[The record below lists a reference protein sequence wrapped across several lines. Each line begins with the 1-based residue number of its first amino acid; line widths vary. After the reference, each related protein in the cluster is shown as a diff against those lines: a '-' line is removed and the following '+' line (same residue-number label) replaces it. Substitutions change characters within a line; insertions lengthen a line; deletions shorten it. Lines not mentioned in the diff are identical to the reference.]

1 MKYNQIGFLTVLGL
15 VAGVCKGANQL
26 PDCVKY
32 EEGVTTGIS
41 GISSENCN
49 NNVYCVD
56 SENYILSVESKSTS
70 SGTELCFANESGNQI
85 TAVNTSTG
93 SNNLVTFFFEA
104 DNSLITSSGSVDSAY
119 SCSFSSSNPNAVT
132 SCQDFDSNDSLNQNK
147 YYINAATDALSGALV
162 NYSSGGFSVIDGKSG
177 SYYPGN
183 EGLIYCNSDTCSY
196 KNNNVSAGSYAY
208 YLSTLVGYII
218 KCSAAGCD
226 NVPVTS
232 ESYFENAAYSSGDS
246 SYQLIYCNGSQC
258 EGLTTTSGNYVDG
271 NTGNIINCNSGT
283 CNVISS
289 VGNFYLSTNPNILID
304 CTGTTCENVQ
314 AKIGIYIT
322 GGPNG
327 GSFISCDTT
336 SCNELSTTETEKIP
350 ICEVASNKCSVVYN
364 PNGATEA
371 NQLLPEGG
379 YCTNSNK
386 DALYFATNT
395 IELQDSIVVTSS
407 SNCIQ
412 ASQTYFQY
420 YYTVGST
427 IYHVDDSE
435 VSQITAAGYYFINT
449 NTNKLV
455 TGSNI
460 EDYNNSY
467 VKLYKCNGV
476 SCVVIP
482 FPTSVTYIV
491 DVSKRIFK
499 YSGNAYTFAYDKDVL
514 CAYSNN
520 KCIPNTDL
528 KSTEFCVT
536 SAGELVI
543 AANDIEAKKSG
554 DCYKANSMSNEIFG
568 YSANLY
574 KLSLYDA
581 TLIDTTGYYLITVST
596 NSTTEYKE
604 FNSKNNDIILYG
616 CSLSSC
622 SVRTPEE
629 GVYYYDNIS
638 NYLVRY
644 DSAASQWVYPTAN
657 GYALVST
664 EPGQKYVRKFTVDS
678 TSTNKVTLS
687 DKVSDGY
694 YYTTDNEMY
703 ECPNTEGTSC
713 DLIDESMYVMTNDN
727 ELYYCNVDDDNL
739 ASTVCNKQSCVLGEL
754 YYIGGYHF
762 RCVTGNVFNILSTKY
777 CNTEELVVVN
787 FPTAFSETYPT
798 NVKAAVDEIAKN
810 NNNTAT
816 VKAGSNHL
824 TVIPGIFTNC
834 TYDKEE
840 KIASFDLVCIEN
852 YVVLDS
858 EKEPQICSTAKLGF
872 VGCNEDSEN
881 PDKCNPSSAMT
892 IFLSKVAIAFA
903 MVFLGFML
911 YWWVNKI
918 K

>member
-1 MKYNQIGFLTVLGL
+1 MKFVNRFGILTVLGL
-15 VAGVCKGANQL
+15 VARIAKGNNTL
-26 PDCVKY
+26 PSCVDQTKA
-32 EEGVTTGIS
+32 TGIT
-41 GISSENCN
+41 GITVENCSN
-49 NNVYCVD
+49 LYCIDD
-56 SENYILSVESKSTS
+56 SATNG
-70 SGTELCFANESGNQI
+70 SGTNNIYPVDVLKNTAGTDQCYMNNGGNVI
-85 TAVNTSTG
+85 TIVNTASTLTG
-93 SNNLVTFFFEA
+93 ASGTVTFFFEA
-104 DNSLITSSGSVDSAY
+104 DYSLITTSGSVDSAY
-119 SCSFSSSNPNAVT
+119 TCTYSTTGGVGACIDFESSTIINT
-132 SCQDFDSNDSLNQNK
+132 NK
-147 YYINAATDALSGALV
+147 YYINAASDSLSGALV
-162 NYSSGGFSVIDGKSG
+162 NYSSGGYSVVDGKSG

-183 EGLIYCNSDTCSY
+183 EGLIKCDNDHCFYEPTGVTTAGTNS
-196 KNNNVSAGSYAY
+196 Y

-218 KCSAAGCD
+218 KCSTSGCD

-232 ESYFENAAYSSGDS
+232 ESYFENAAYVSNSSA
-246 SYQLIYCNGSQC
+246 YQLIYCNGSQC

-271 NTGNIINCNSGT
+271 NSGNIINCTAGSCT
-283 CNVISS
+283 VISN

-304 CTGTTCENVQ
+304 CTGTSCENVQ

-327 GSFISCDTT
+327 GSFISCDST
-336 SCNELSTTETEKIP
+336 SCNELSSTEIDKIP
-350 ICEVASNKCSVVYN
+350 VCEVSSNKCNVVYN
-364 PNGATEA
+364 ANGVTEA

-386 DALYFATNT
+386 DTLYFATNT

-420 YYTVGST
+420 YYTVGPT
-427 IYHVDDSE
+427 IYHIDDGE

-449 NTNKLV
+449 STNKLV
-455 TGSNI
+455 TGSKI

-482 FPTSVTYIV
+482 NPTSVTYIA

-499 YSGNAYTFAYDKDVL
+499 YSGNTYSFAYDKDVL

-543 AANDIEAKKSG
+543 ASTDIEAKKEG
-554 DCYKANSMSNEIFG
+554 DCYKASSMTNEIFG
-568 YSANLY
+568 YSSNLY

-581 TLIDTTGYYLITVST
+581 TLIDNTGYYLISVST

-604 FNSKNNDIILYG
+604 FSSKNNDIILYG

-622 SVRTPEE
+622 NVRSPEE

-638 NYLVRY
+638 HYLVRY

-657 GYALVST
+657 GYALIST
-664 EPGQKYVRKFTVDS
+664 EPGEQYVRKFTVDS
-678 TSTNKVTLS
+678 TSTNKVTITE
-687 DKVSDGY
+687 KVSDGY

-703 ECPNTEGTSC
+703 ECPNTEGSSC

-762 RCVTGNVFNILSTKY
+762 RCVTGNIFNILSTKY

-787 FPTAFSETYPT
+787 FPTAFSETYPS
-798 NVKAAVDEIAKN
+798 NVKSAVDEIAKN

-840 KIASFDLVCIEN
+840 KMASFDLVCIEN

-858 EKEPQICSTAKLGF
+858 EKEPQICSTSKLGF

-903 MVFLGFML
+903 MIFLGFMF
-911 YWWVNKI
+911 Y
-918 K
+918 

>member
-1 MKYNQIGFLTVLGL
+1 M
-15 VAGVCKGANQL
+15 
-26 PDCVKY
+26 
-32 EEGVTTGIS
+32 
-41 GISSENCN
+41 
-49 NNVYCVD
+49 
-56 SENYILSVESKSTS
+56 
-70 SGTELCFANESGNQI
+70 
-85 TAVNTSTG
+85 VN
-93 SNNLVTFFFEA
+93 FFFES
-104 DNSLITSSGSVDSAY
+104 DYSLITSSGSVDSAY
-119 SCSFSSSNPNAVT
+119 TCTYSSGTVSSCISFEDNNVNP
-132 SCQDFDSNDSLNQNK
+132 QNK
-147 YYINAATDALSGALV
+147 YYINAAAESLSGALV
-162 NYSSGGFSVIDGKSG
+162 NYSSGGYSVIDGKAG
-177 SYYPGN
+177 SYYPGKD
-183 EGLIYCNSDTCSY
+183 GLIKCDSDACSY
-196 KNNNVSAGSYAY
+196 DSSASSLTAGTNQY

-218 KCSAAGCD
+218 KCSSNGCD

-232 ESYFENAAYSSGDS
+232 ESYFENAAYAQNAST
-246 SYQLIYCNGSQC
+246 YQLIYCNGSQC
-258 EGLTTTSGNYVDG
+258 EGLTTTSGNYVDS
-271 NTGNIINCNSGT
+271 NTGNIITCTGGSCNPD
-283 CNVISS
+283 NN

-327 GSFISCDTT
+327 GSFISCDAT
-336 SCNELSTTETEKIP
+336 SCNELSASEVDKIP
-350 ICEVASNKCSVVYN
+350 ICEVASNKCNVVYN
-364 PNGATEA
+364 ANGVAEA

-386 DALYFATNT
+386 DTLYFATNT
-395 IELQDSIVVTSS
+395 IELKDSIVVTSS

-427 IYHVDDSE
+427 IYHIDDGE

-455 TGSNI
+455 TGSKI
-460 EDYNNSY
+460 EDYNNPY
-467 VKLYKCNGV
+467 VKLYKCNGT

-482 FPTSVTYIV
+482 NPSSVTYIV

-499 YSGNAYTFAYDKDVL
+499 YSGNTYSFAYDKDVL

-543 AANDIEAKKSG
+543 AATDIEAKKSG
-554 DCYKANSMSNEIFG
+554 DCYKASSMANEIFG

-574 KLSLYDA
+574 KLNLYDA
-581 TLIDTTGYYLITVST
+581 TLIDSTGYYLISVST

-604 FNSKNNDIILYG
+604 FGSKNNDIVLYG

-622 SVRTPEE
+622 GVKTPEE

-638 NYLVRY
+638 NYLVKY
-644 DSAASQWVYPTAN
+644 DAAASQWVYPTAN
-657 GYALVST
+657 GYALIST
-664 EPGQKYVRKFTVDS
+664 EPGEQYVRKFVVDG
-678 TSTNKVTLS
+678 TSTNKVTIT

-694 YYTTDNEMY
+694 YYTADNEMY

-762 RCVTGNVFNILSTKY
+762 RCVTGNIFNILSTKY

-787 FPTAFSETYPT
+787 FPTAFSETYPS
-798 NVKAAVDEIAKN
+798 NVKSAVDEIAKN

-840 KIASFDLVCIEN
+840 KMASFDLVCIEN
-852 YVVLDS
+852 YVVLDN
-858 EKEPQICSTAKLGF
+858 EKEPQICSTSKLGF
-872 VGCNEDSEN
+872 VGCNEDAEN

-892 IFLSKVAIAFA
+892 IFLSKVAVAFA
-903 MVFLGFML
+903 MLFLGFML
-911 YWWVNKI
+911 Y
-918 K
+918 

>member
-1 MKYNQIGFLTVLGL
+1 MKLQFGVLAVLGL
-15 VAGVCKGANQL
+15 VAKVCKGANTL
-26 PDCVKY
+26 PTCV
-32 EEGVTTGIS
+32 ESTSATGIQ
-41 GISSENCN
+41 GISLENCSN
-49 NNVYCVD
+49 KYCIKGD
-56 SENYILSVESKSTS
+56 GTILQVEVPDGATQCYQNSNGNSLPTTNTANGTS
-70 SGTELCFANESGNQI
+70 GKLTY
-85 TAVNTSTG
+85 
-93 SNNLVTFFFEA
+93 FFEA
-104 DNSLITSSGSVDSAY
+104 DYSLITSSGSVDSAY
-119 SCSFSSSNPNAVT
+119 ICDYSTANNIGTCT
-132 SCQDFDSNDSLNQNK
+132 DFDSSDAINTNK
-147 YYINAATDALSGALV
+147 YYINAAADSLSGALV
-162 NYSSGGFSVIDGKSG
+162 NYSSGGFSVVDGKSG
-177 SYYPGN
+177 AYYPGN
-183 EGLIYCNSDTCSY
+183 EGLIKCDSDSCSY
-196 KNNNVSAGSYAY
+196 ESTGITSPGSNSY

-218 KCSAAGCD
+218 KCSSTGCD

-232 ESYFENAAYSSGDS
+232 ETYFMNAASTTTSN
-246 SYQLIYCNGSQC
+246 QLIYCNGSQC
-258 EGLTTTSGNYVDG
+258 DGLTTTSGNYVDG
-271 NTGNIINCNSGT
+271 NTGYVITCTGGVCDINND
-283 CNVISS
+283 

-304 CTGTTCENVQ
+304 CTGTSCENVQ

-322 GGPNG
+322 GGPKG
-327 GSFISCDTT
+327 GEFISCDTT
-336 SCNELSTTETEKIP
+336 SCNELSQTEIDKIP
-350 ICEVASNKCSVVYN
+350 VCEVASNKCHVVIN

-379 YCTNSNK
+379 YCTNSSK
-386 DALYFATNT
+386 DTLYFATNT
-395 IELQDSIVVTSS
+395 IELEDSIVVTSS

-412 ASQTYFQY
+412 AAQTYYQY

-427 IYHVDDSE
+427 IYHVDDGE
-435 VSQITAAGYYFINT
+435 VTQITAAGYYFINT
-449 NTNKLV
+449 NNNKLV

-476 SCVVIP
+476 TCVVVPEPSSI
-482 FPTSVTYIV
+482 TYIA

-499 YSGNAYTFAYDKDVL
+499 FSGNSYTFAYDKDVL
-514 CAYSNN
+514 CAYANN

-528 KSTEFCVT
+528 KSTEFCIT

-543 AANDIEAKKSG
+543 AAGDIEAKKSG
-554 DCYKANSMSNEIFG
+554 DCYKAGSISNEIFG
-568 YSANLY
+568 YSSNLY

-581 TLIDTTGYYLITVST
+581 TLVDSTGYYLVTVST

-604 FNSKNNDIILYG
+604 FNSKNSNIVLYG

-622 SVRTPEE
+622 SVKTPEE
-629 GVYYYDNIS
+629 GVYYYDNVS
-638 NYLVRY
+638 HFLVRY
-644 DSAASQWVYPTAN
+644 DTAASQWTLPTTS

-664 EPGQKYVRKFTVDS
+664 EPGEKYIRKFTVDAN
-678 TSTNKVTLS
+678 STNKVTLS

-694 YYTTDNEMY
+694 YYTVDSEMY

-713 DLIDESMYVMTNDN
+713 NLIDESMYVMTNDN
-727 ELYYCNVDDDNL
+727 ELFYCNVDDDNL
-739 ASTVCNKQSCVLGEL
+739 AATVCNKQSCVLGEL

-777 CNTEELVVVN
+777 CNTDELVVVN
-787 FPTAFSETYPT
+787 FPTAFSETYPA

-810 NNNTAT
+810 NNSTAT

-840 KIASFDLVCIEN
+840 KVANFDLVCIEN
-852 YVVLDS
+852 YVVLDN

-911 YWWVNKI
+911 Y
-918 K
+918 

>member
-1 MKYNQIGFLTVLGL
+1 MKFINQFGAIATLTILGKVVRSIGALQDCDSLANIQVETCAATNSNIYCKNKDNDIIYSVVPNTDQTGC
-15 VAGVCKGANQL
+15 VASDN
-26 PDCVKY
+26 P
-32 EEGVTTGIS
+32 I
-41 GISSENCN
+41 
-49 NNVYCVD
+49 
-56 SENYILSVESKSTS
+56 SVE
-70 SGTELCFANESGNQI
+70 
-85 TAVNTSTG
+85 NTSETLTEV
-93 SNNLVTFFFEA
+93 NFFF
-104 DNSLITSSGSVDSAY
+104 DNDNVLIKTSGSVDSAY
-119 SCSFSSSNPNAVT
+119 TCIYTNSVLGACSSEKFEDSSS
-132 SCQDFDSNDSLNQNK
+132 SSLSQHR
-147 YYINAATDALSGALV
+147 YYINHASDSLSGALV
-162 NYSSGGFSVIDGKSG
+162 NYSSGGFSVVDGKNG

-183 EGLIYCNSDTCSY
+183 NGLIKCSGDRCS
-196 KNNNVSAGSYAY
+196 NVSINISSGANVY

-218 KCSAAGCD
+218 KCSSSTECE

-232 ESYFENAAYSSGDS
+232 ESYFQNNAAAAGESP
-246 SYQLIYCNGSQC
+246 YQLIYCNGSQC

-271 NTGNIINCNSGT
+271 NTGYIIECNGQPT
-283 CNVISS
+283 CNVNSD

-304 CTGTTCENVQ
+304 CTGTSCENVQ
-314 AKIGIYIT
+314 AKIGIYISSKD
-322 GGPNG
+322 GGK
-327 GSFISCDTT
+327 FITCDST
-336 SCNELSTTETEKIP
+336 SCNELSESEYKKIP
-350 ICEVASNKCSVVYN
+350 LCEVESNKCSVVIN
-364 PNGATEA
+364 NEGVAEA
-371 NQLLPEGG
+371 NTLLPEGA
-379 YCTNSNK
+379 YCTNSDK
-386 DALYFATNT
+386 SILYYATGT
-395 IELQDSIVVTSS
+395 IELQGSIVTTSS

-412 ASQTYFQY
+412 ASQTYYQY

-427 IYHVDDSE
+427 IYHVDDGE
-435 VSQITAAGYYFINT
+435 VTQITAPGYYFINT

-455 TGSNI
+455 TGSKI
-460 EDYNNSY
+460 EDYNNPY

-482 FPTSVTYIV
+482 NPSSVTYIV

-499 YSGNAYTFAYDKDVL
+499 YSGNTYTFAYDKDVL

-543 AANDIEAKKSG
+543 AVNDIEAKKSG
-554 DCYKANSMSNEIFG
+554 DCYKSNNMSNEIFG
-568 YSANLY
+568 YSSNLY
-574 KLSLYDA
+574 KLNLYDA
-581 TLIDTTGYYLITVST
+581 TLIDSTGYYLVSVST

-604 FNSKNNDIILYG
+604 FSGKNQDIILYG
-616 CSLSSC
+616 CTVSSC
-622 SVRTPEE
+622 SVKTPEE

-638 NYLVRY
+638 NYLVKY
-644 DSAASQWVYPTAN
+644 DSASSQWIFPSNN
-657 GYALVST
+657 GYALVSV
-664 EPGQKYVRKFTVDS
+664 EPGEKYIRKFTIDS

-727 ELYYCNVDDDNL
+727 ELFYCNVDDDNL

-762 RCVTGNVFNILSTKY
+762 RCVTGNIFNILSTKY
-777 CNTEELVVVN
+777 CNTDELVVVN
-787 FPTAFSETYPT
+787 FPTAFSETYPS
-798 NVKAAVDEIAKN
+798 NVKNAVDEIAKN

-852 YVVLDS
+852 YVVLDN

-903 MVFLGFML
+903 MLFLGFML
-911 YWWVNKI
+911 Y
-918 K
+918 

>member
-1 MKYNQIGFLTVLGL
+1 MKFVNKFGTLAVLGL
-15 VAGVCKGANQL
+15 VARV
-26 PDCVKY
+26 VK
-32 EEGVTTGIS
+32 S
-41 GISSENCN
+41 
-49 NNVYCVD
+49 
-56 SENYILSVESKSTS
+56 
-70 SGTELCFANESGNQI
+70 
-85 TAVNTSTG
+85 
-93 SNNLVTFFFEA
+93 SNNLITCIESGTTPGMAITADNCPISYCYNEDEGKIYKAEKSEDGQQCYQSPQALSIESTQTQIGSTANFFFAA
-104 DNSLITSSGSVDSAY
+104 DYTIIESSGSIDSAY
-119 SCSFSSSNPNAVT
+119 NCELVNSNVGKCEEFEKANLPT
-132 SCQDFDSNDSLNQNK
+132 DK
-147 YYINAATDALSGALV
+147 YYINAAATSLAGALV
-162 NYSSGGFSVIDGKSG
+162 NYSSGGLSVVDGKSG
-177 SYYPGN
+177 AYYPGN
-183 EGLIYCNSDTCSY
+183 EGLIKCGTEKCTLESSSFPDN
-196 KNNNVSAGSYAY
+196 AY
-208 YLSTLVGYII
+208 YVSTLVGYII
-218 KCSAAGCD
+218 KCNSNGCD
-226 NVPVTS
+226 NVPVTN
-232 ESYFENAAYSSGDS
+232 ESYFKNEAVESGS
-246 SYQLIYCNGSQC
+246 PYQLIYCNGSQC
-258 EGLTTTSGNYVDG
+258 EGLTTTSGRYVDG
-271 NTGNIINCNSGT
+271 DSGNIILCTGGNCEIETEN
-283 CNVISS
+283 I
-289 VGNFYLSTNPNILID
+289 GNFYLSTNPNILID
-304 CTGTTCENVQ
+304 CTGTTCENVN

-322 GGPNG
+322 GGAKG
-327 GSFISCDTT
+327 GSFIYCDAT
-336 SCNELSTTETEKIP
+336 SCNELSASENDKIP
-350 ICEVASNKCSVVYN
+350 ICEVSSNKCNVVYFA
-364 PNGATEA
+364 NGAAEA
-371 NQLLPEGG
+371 NTLLPEGG
-379 YCTNSNK
+379 YCTNRAK
-386 DALYFATNT
+386 DTLYFATNT
-395 IELQDSIVVTSS
+395 IELENSIVVTSS

-412 ASQTYFQY
+412 ASQTYYQY

-427 IYHVDDSE
+427 IYHIDDGE
-435 VSQITAAGYYFINT
+435 VSQITSAGYYFINT

-455 TGSNI
+455 TGSKI

-482 FPTSVTYIV
+482 DPSSITYIV

-543 AANDIEAKKSG
+543 AVNDIEAKKSG
-554 DCYKANSMSNEIFG
+554 DCYKSNNMSNEIFG
-568 YSANLY
+568 YSSNLY
-574 KLSLYDA
+574 KLNLYDA
-581 TLIDTTGYYLITVST
+581 TLIDSTGYYLVSVST

-604 FNSKNNDIILYG
+604 FSGKNQDIILYG
-616 CSLSSC
+616 CTVSSC
-622 SVRTPEE
+622 SVKTPEE

-638 NYLVRY
+638 NYLVKY
-644 DSAASQWVYPTAN
+644 DSASSQWIFPSNN
-657 GYALVST
+657 GYALVSV
-664 EPGQKYVRKFTVDS
+664 EPGEKYIRKFTIDS

-727 ELYYCNVDDDNL
+727 ELFYCNVDDDNL

-762 RCVTGNVFNILSTKY
+762 RCVTGNIFNILSTKY
-777 CNTEELVVVN
+777 CNTDELVVVN
-787 FPTAFSETYPT
+787 FPTAFSETYPS
-798 NVKAAVDEIAKN
+798 NVKNAVDEIAKN

-852 YVVLDS
+852 YVVLDN

-903 MVFLGFML
+903 MLFLGFML
-911 YWWVNKI
+911 Y
-918 K
+918 

>member
-1 MKYNQIGFLTVLGL
+1 MKFVNKFGTLAVLGL
-15 VAGVCKGANQL
+15 VARV
-26 PDCVKY
+26 VK
-32 EEGVTTGIS
+32 
-41 GISSENCN
+41 
-49 NNVYCVD
+49 
-56 SENYILSVESKSTS
+56 
-70 SGTELCFANESGNQI
+70 SGNTLISCVEPSDSSSPMAI
-85 TAVNTSTG
+85 TADNCPLSYCIDDNDEKIYKAELTNQQCFKGQQTLSLESIHTNSQLGSSANYFFAADYTLIESTG
-93 SNNLVTFFFEA
+93 S
-104 DNSLITSSGSVDSAY
+104 IDSAY
-119 SCSFSSSNPNAVT
+119 TCELTGGNIGKCEEFEKANLPT
-132 SCQDFDSNDSLNQNK
+132 DK
-147 YYINAATDALSGALV
+147 YYINAAATSLAGALV
-162 NYSSGGFSVIDGKSG
+162 NYSSGGLSIVDGKSG
-177 SYYPGN
+177 AYYPGN
-183 EGLIYCNSDTCSY
+183 EGLIKCGTEKCAIESMAFPDN
-196 KNNNVSAGSYAY
+196 AY
-208 YLSTLVGYII
+208 YVSTLVGYII
-218 KCSAAGCD
+218 KCSPNGCD
-226 NVPVTS
+226 NVPITN
-232 ESYFENAAYSSGDS
+232 ESYFINEAYDSGSSPN
-246 SYQLIYCNGSQC
+246 QLIYCNGSQC
-258 EGLTTTSGNYVDG
+258 EGLTTTSGQYVDG
-271 NTGNIINCNSGT
+271 DSGSIIYCNGGHCEVKTNTDDI
-283 CNVISS
+283 
-289 VGNFYLSTNPNILID
+289 GNFYLSTNPNILID
-304 CTGTTCENVQ
+304 CTGTTCENVN
-314 AKIGIYIT
+314 AKIGIYIS
-322 GGPNG
+322 GGAKG
-327 GSFISCDTT
+327 GSFIYCDAT
-336 SCNELSTTETEKIP
+336 SCNELSPSENDKIP
-350 ICEVASNKCSVVYN
+350 ICEVSSNKCNVVYFA
-364 PNGATEA
+364 NGAAEA
-371 NQLLPEGG
+371 NTLLPEGG
-379 YCTNSNK
+379 YCTNRAK
-386 DALYFATNT
+386 DTLYFATNT
-395 IELQDSIVVTSS
+395 IELEDSIVVTSS

-427 IYHVDDSE
+427 IYHIDDGE

-455 TGSNI
+455 TGSKI
-460 EDYNNSY
+460 EDYNNAY

-482 FPTSVTYIV
+482 DPSSITYIV

-543 AANDIEAKKSG
+543 AASDIEAKKTG
-554 DCYKANSMSNEIFG
+554 DCYKANNINNEIFG

-574 KLSLYDA
+574 KLNLYDA
-581 TLIDTTGYYLITVST
+581 TLIDDTGYYLISRTT

-604 FNSKNNDIILYG
+604 FSSKNNKIVLYG
-616 CSLSSC
+616 CTLSSC
-622 SVRTPEE
+622 AVRNPEE

-644 DSAASQWVYPTAN
+644 DSASSQWVYPTVD
-657 GYALVST
+657 GYALIST
-664 EPGQKYVRKFTVDS
+664 EPNSKYVRKFTIDS
-678 TSTNKVTLS
+678 SSTNKVTIS

-694 YYTTDNEMY
+694 YYTTDSEMY
-703 ECPNTEGTSC
+703 ECPNTEGVSC

-727 ELYYCNVDDDNL
+727 ELFYCNVDDDNL

-762 RCVTGNVFNILSTKY
+762 RCVTGNIFNILSTKY

-787 FPTAFSETYPT
+787 FPTAFSETYPA
-798 NVKAAVDEIAKN
+798 NVKSAVDEIAKN

-840 KIASFDLVCIEN
+840 KMASFDLVCIEN

-858 EKEPQICSTAKLGF
+858 EKEPQICSTSKLGF

-903 MVFLGFML
+903 MVFLGFM
-911 YWWVNKI
+911 
-918 K
+918 

>member
-1 MKYNQIGFLTVLGL
+1 MKFINRISTLVTLGL
-15 VAGVCKGANQL
+15 ITRLARSGQL
-26 PDCVKY
+26 PDCNAGIIVA
-32 EEGVTTGIS
+32 GVTADENNSDKYCYEKTSNAVKLISCDDTGCYATTT
-41 GISSENCN
+41 NLQLA
-49 NNVYCVD
+49 NVSVTGNVNKVYLFFD
-56 SENYILSVESKSTS
+56 SDYIAIK
-70 SGTELCFANESGNQI
+70 
-85 TAVNTSTG
+85 
-93 SNNLVTFFFEA
+93 
-104 DNSLITSSGSVDSAY
+104 SSGSVDSAY
-119 SCSFSSSNPNAVT
+119 ACTYSSNDYTTCESFENLTA
-132 SCQDFDSNDSLNQNK
+132 NR
-147 YYINAATDALSGALV
+147 YYINASVDSLSTALV
-162 NYSSGGFSVIDGKSG
+162 NYSSGGYTVVDAKSG
-177 SYYPGN
+177 SYYPAGS
-183 EGLIYCNSDTCSY
+183 EGLIYCDTEKCAYSSSLPASG
-196 KNNNVSAGSYAY
+196 NHY

-218 KCSAAGCD
+218 KCTPQSCD

-232 ESYFENAAYSSGDS
+232 ETYFLNRAGTQTAN
-246 SYQLIYCNGSQC
+246 QLIYCNGSQC
-258 EGLTTTSGNYVDG
+258 ESLTTTSGIYVDG
-271 NTGNIINCNSGT
+271 DSGSIIECTSSNGCGT
-283 CNVISS
+283 PSNPTD

-304 CTGTTCENVQ
+304 CTGTSCENVQ

-322 GGPNG
+322 GGKGG
-327 GSFISCDTT
+327 GSFITCDST
-336 SCNELSTTETEKIP
+336 SCNDISNTDLAKIP
-350 ICEVASNKCSVVYN
+350 ECTVSSNKCVVKTAN
-364 PNGATEA
+364 TANVEAT
-371 NQLLPEGG
+371 QLLPEGA
-379 YCTNSNK
+379 YCTNDSK
-386 DALYFATNT
+386 DTLYFATNT
-395 IELQDSIVVTSS
+395 IERDDSIVIQNY

-420 YYTVGST
+420 YYTVGPT
-427 IYHVDDSE
+427 IYHVDDGE

-455 TGSNI
+455 TGSKI
-460 EDYNNSY
+460 EDYNNPY

-482 FPTSVTYIV
+482 NPSSVTYIV

-499 YSGNAYTFAYDKDVL
+499 YSGNTYSFAYDKDVL

-520 KCIPNTDL
+520 KCVPNTDL

-543 AANDIEAKKSG
+543 AATDIEAKKTG
-554 DCYKANSMSNEIFG
+554 DCYKSTTMNNEIFG
-568 YSANLY
+568 YSSNLY
-574 KLSLYDA
+574 KLNLYDA
-581 TLIDTTGYYLITVST
+581 TLIDTTGYYLISVST

-604 FNSKNNDIILYG
+604 FNNKNNNIVLYG

-629 GVYYYDNIS
+629 GVYYYDNLS

-644 DSAASQWVYPTAN
+644 DSAASQWVYPTSD
-657 GYALVST
+657 GYALIST
-664 EPGQKYVRKFTVDS
+664 EPGEQYVRKFTVDS
-678 TSTNKVTLS
+678 TATNKVTITE
-687 DKVSDGY
+687 KVSDGY

-703 ECPNTEGTSC
+703 ECPNTEGSSC

-762 RCVTGNVFNILSTKY
+762 RCVTGNIFNILSTKY
-777 CNTEELVVVN
+777 CNNDELVVVN
-787 FPTAFSETYPT
+787 FPTAFSETYPS
-798 NVKAAVDEIAKN
+798 NVKNAVDEISKN

-840 KIASFDLVCIEN
+840 KMASFDLVCIEN

-858 EKEPQICSTAKLGF
+858 EKEPQICSTSKLGF

-892 IFLSKVAIAFA
+892 IFLSKVAVAFA

-911 YWWVNKI
+911 Y
-918 K
+918 